1 MTIDDTEQHG
11 DIKKAKL
18 RNKEK
23 IMTPELMLAK
33 NLQFKLSEVVVFT
46 DARNSEM
53 SNIGIDA
60 VKQLVPKR
68 ACSFMMQA
76 QEKPS
81 YKLIALV
88 LLAHLLAF
96 AGMYSSKS
104 EVKVARQQTT
114 ISVSLLGNAEPV
126 TKAEP
131 KQITQQPT
139 LQQQAAKPKQ
149 HVPFNDHAVKEAVV
163 EASQDKSQHVDP
175 QPHVNESVA
184 TVTEPYAVEKLA
196 NAAPAVT
203 DEVELVTEAPKF
215 GAAYLQNPAPD
226 YPSLA
231 RRKGEQGRVLLQ
243 VLVSETG
250 KAEKVQIDTGSGY
263 SSLDQAA
270 LEAVKKWSFIPAKK
284 GNRPVSAYVIVP
296 VRFSLNG

>member
-1 MTIDDTEQHG
+1 MTTDF
-11 DIKKAKL
+11 A
-18 RNKEK
+18 
-23 IMTPELMLAK
+23 LAK
-33 NLQFKLSEVVVFT
+33 NMQFPIPEVTVSTHISNSQVNKI
-46 DARNSEM
+46 AMEALRN
-53 SNIGIDA
+53 
-60 VKQLVPKR
+60 LVPVRGINFRQQK
-68 ACSFMMQA
+68 
-76 QEKPS
+76 QEYIS
-81 YKLIALV
+81 YKLIAFV
-88 LLAHLLAF
+88 LLVHFLGF

-104 EVKVARQQTT
+104 EVKVVRQQTT

-126 TKAEP
+126 TKTEP
-131 KQITQQPT
+131 LITKQPT
-139 LQQQAAKPKQ
+139 IEQQVAKPKQ
-149 HVPFNDHAVKEAVV
+149 HIPRNDHAVKEAVV
-163 EASQDKSQHVDP
+163 EALQVKSQHVDE
-175 QPHVNESVA
+175 QANVSESVA
-184 TVTEPYAVEKLA
+184 TVTEPYSAEKLA
-196 NAAPAVT
+196 NAAPAVA
-203 DEVELVTEAPKF
+203 DDVELVTEAPKF

-270 LEAVKKWSFIPAKK
+270 LEAVRKWSFIPAKK

>member
-1 MTIDDTEQHG
+1 MTTDF
-11 DIKKAKL
+11 A
-18 RNKEK
+18 
-23 IMTPELMLAK
+23 LAK
-33 NLQFKLSEVVVFT
+33 NMQFPIPEVTVSTHISNSQVNKI
-46 DARNSEM
+46 AMEALRN
-53 SNIGIDA
+53 
-60 VKQLVPKR
+60 LVPNRGINFRQQK
-68 ACSFMMQA
+68 
-76 QEKPS
+76 QEYIS
-81 YKLIALV
+81 YKLIAFV
-88 LLAHLLAF
+88 LLVHFLGF

-104 EVKVARQQTT
+104 EVKVVRKQTT

-126 TKAEP
+126 TKTEP
-131 KQITQQPT
+131 LITKQPT
-139 LQQQAAKPKQ
+139 IEQQVAKPKQ
-149 HVPFNDHAVKEAVV
+149 HIPRNDHAVKEAVV
-163 EASQDKSQHVDP
+163 EASQVKSQHVDE
-175 QPHVNESVA
+175 QANVSESVA
-184 TVTEPYAVEKLA
+184 TVTEPYSAEKLA
-196 NAAPAVT
+196 NAAPAVA
-203 DEVELVTEAPKF
+203 DDVELVTEAPKF

-270 LEAVKKWSFIPAKK
+270 LEAVRKWSFIPAKK